1 MRKLFVPAV
10 VLLAAMFAYSPVLI
24 AGAPFEASMG
34 LVSKIFYYHVP
45 SWFAMFTGV
54 FVCGIA
60 SGVFLFR
67 GSRAA
72 DRLAVSSAEI
82 AVLFGLMGLV
92 TGPLWGRKTWGVW
105 WQPDAHLTMALIVE
119 LIFVAY
125 LFVRKYGG
133 PGSEKLAAGMAIFGM
148 VNVPFVYESSN
159 LWRTIHPT
167 TEVVVSLSQPLSRGM
182 FGPFWFCVATF
193 MLAFVVLLTV
203 RVALEEQRALLDQL
217 YLGEE
222 D

>member
-24 AGAPFEASMG
+24 AEAPFEASMG

-60 SGVFLFR
+60 SAMFLFR

-133 PGSEKLAAGMAIFGM
+133 PGSEKLSAGMAIFGM

-203 RVALEEQRALLDQL
+203 RVRLEEQRALLDQL
-217 YLGEE
+217 YLAEE